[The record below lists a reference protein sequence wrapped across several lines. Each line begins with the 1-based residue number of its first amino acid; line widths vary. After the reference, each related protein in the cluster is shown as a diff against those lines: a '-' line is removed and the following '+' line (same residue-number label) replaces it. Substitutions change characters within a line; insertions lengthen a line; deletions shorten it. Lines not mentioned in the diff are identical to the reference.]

1 MLFNSYNFLL
11 IFLPIFFFLN
21 YISNEI
27 FNKKNFLL
35 VIIFS
40 FIFYSFDNY
49 NFTILLLLS
58 IIFNYIF
65 AKKIDDTKNIKI
77 KKIYLFLIILFNI
90 FILAYF
96 KYYNFFI
103 NNINYLRNEKL
114 NLISLALPLAISFFT
129 FQQISF
135 QIDNFKKSLKKN
147 FLTYFLYVSFF
158 PQLIAGPIIRYSYF
172 FKESVKKNFLSINP
186 QNLSIGLTI
195 ILIGLFKKIILADT
209 LGIYVDNFYIKFNN
223 GSEFSSIDS
232 ALFIIF
238 FSIQIYFDFSAYC
251 DIAVGIGKII
261 DFNIPINFNSPY
273 KSKSIIEFW
282 KKWHITLSQF
292 FRDYFY
298 IALGGNKNNFV
309 IKIIIITF
317 VMTVC
322 GLWHGASNNF
332 VFWGL
337 LHGVIISLNH
347 VINKFDI
354 LNLKKIPDFVKII
367 FTFSLVS
374 ILFVFFRVP
383 NIPQSFEIILS
394 LFDYSNY
401 FNNSIFINEISLINK
416 IIMFSSLLIVF
427 FAPNIFQIFDLKH
440 VNINKIERNNL
451 IKFKT
456 NLSWLVLNLILI
468 VIIILNLGR
477 PSTFIYFHF

>member
-49 NFTILLLLS
+49 NFTILLLSS

-65 AKKIDDTKNIKI
+65 AKKIDGTKNIKI

-103 NNINYLRNEKL
+103 NNVNYFRNEKFS
-114 NLISLALPLAISFFT
+114 LISLALPLAISFFT

-172 FKESVKKNFLSINP
+172 FKESLKKNFLSINP
-186 QNLSIGLTI
+186 RNLSIGLTI

-238 FSIQIYFDFSAYC
+238 FSLQIYFDFSAYC

-383 NIPQSFEIILS
+383 SIPQSFEIILS

-401 FNNSIFINEISLINK
+401 FNNSIFINEISSINK

-427 FAPNIFQIFDLKH
+427 FTPNIFQIFDLKH

>member
-49 NFTILLLLS
+49 NFTILLLSS

-65 AKKIDDTKNIKI
+65 AKKIDGTKNIKI

-103 NNINYLRNEKL
+103 NNVNYFRNEKL
-114 NLISLALPLAISFFT
+114 SLISLALPLAISFFT

-172 FKESVKKNFLSINP
+172 FKESVKKNFLRINP

-238 FSIQIYFDFSAYC
+238 FL
-251 DIAVGIGKII
+251 
-261 DFNIPINFNSPY
+261 Y
-273 KSKSIIEFW
+273 KF
-282 KKWHITLSQF
+282 
-292 FRDYFY
+292 
-298 IALGGNKNNFV
+298 
-309 IKIIIITF
+309 
-317 VMTVC
+317 
-322 GLWHGASNNF
+322 
-332 VFWGL
+332 
-337 LHGVIISLNH
+337 
-347 VINKFDI
+347 I
-354 LNLKKIPDFVKII
+354 LI
-367 FTFSLVS
+367 F
-374 ILFVFFRVP
+374 
-383 NIPQSFEIILS
+383 Q
-394 LFDYSNY
+394 
-401 FNNSIFINEISLINK
+401 
-416 IIMFSSLLIVF
+416 LIVTS
-427 FAPNIFQIFDLKH
+427 L
-440 VNINKIERNNL
+440 
-451 IKFKT
+451 
-456 NLSWLVLNLILI
+456 
-468 VIIILNLGR
+468 
-477 PSTFIYFHF
+477 